1 MFLGEELTSILDAI
15 EKGEDIDNKEKE
27 LLKVGVHVLPRFPK
41 DTTDRNRT
49 SPFAFTGN
57 KFEFRMLGSS
67 ASVAGPNTTLNTAV
81 AEVLSQ
87 FADVLENAD
96 DFENA
101 LHNLIKNVIKN
112 HKRII
117 FNGNGYDD
125 AWVKEAEGRGLLNLK
140 TTPDCLPYMLH
151 QKNVDLYEKHKV
163 YSETEIK
170 AHYEIKN
177 EKYCKYLNIEVLTM
191 IDMAKKDILPCVSR
205 NIHELADTVIAK
217 RNISDS
223 IDTTYEL
230 SLVEKLSTL
239 SAKAYEDVNN
249 LEELSK
255 EVKTIEESDAAAMF
269 YKNNIIP
276 VMNSLRIAVDEMET
290 LCSSEHWCYPSYGDL
305 LFSVR

>member
-1 MFLGEELTSILDAI
+1 
-15 EKGEDIDNKEKE
+15 
-27 LLKVGVHVLPRFPK
+27 
-41 DTTDRNRT
+41 
-49 SPFAFTGN
+49 
-57 KFEFRMLGSS
+57 MLGSS

-230 SLVEKLSTL
+230 SLVEKLSAL